1 MHGGWVG
8 WGGVVFR
15 VFGFPAGLGL
25 YVQERLALSAAL
37 PQPLRLLVGVRES
50 AVWAV
55 RLDVGL

>member
-1 MHGGWVG
+1 M
-8 WGGVVFR
+8 VFR